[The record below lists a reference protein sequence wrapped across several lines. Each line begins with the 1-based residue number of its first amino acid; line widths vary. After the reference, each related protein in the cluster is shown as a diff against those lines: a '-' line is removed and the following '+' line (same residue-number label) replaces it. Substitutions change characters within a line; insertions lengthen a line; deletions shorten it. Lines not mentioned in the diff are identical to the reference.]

1 MLVQFDAVTLDFGDQ
16 RILRDAS
23 WVLEP
28 KERVALVGRNGA
40 GKSTLMKMITGQQ
53 LVDGGEVRF
62 KDQLR
67 VAKLQQELPDALDRT
82 VESVVAEG
90 LSEIK
95 ALMQRFEACAD
106 AEQTPE
112 IMSEMSN
119 IQRDIEAHGGWQL
132 DQRVDT
138 IMTQMGLP
146 AGRRLSE
153 LSGGWRRRV
162 LLGQALVAQPD
173 VLLLDEPT
181 NHLDIATIEW
191 LEHTIRGY
199 PGAVVFVTHDRYFLQ
214 KLATRILEIDRGV
227 LRSFPGNY
235 DRYMSLKDE
244 LLDSEKEQNAVFDKK
259 LAEEEAWIRQGIK
272 ARRKRNMGRVRALQ
286 ALREEAAARINPQN
300 KAKIAVQ
307 NAEQSARKVI
317 EARSIHHSYGD
328 SCLVKDFFVKIMRGD
343 RIGLIGNNGLGKS
356 TLLKILLGELAPDSG
371 SVKLGENLQIAYF
384 DQTRREL
391 ELDKSVAYNVGQ
403 GKDYINVNGKER
415 HVIGYLKSFLFSPK
429 RARTPVGVLSG
440 GERNRVLLAKLFA
453 RPSNLMIL
461 DEPTNDLDVEMLE
474 VLEEQLVAYTGT
486 LILVSHDRQFL
497 DNVVTSTLV
506 FEGEGQVTR
515 YVGGY
520 TDWLRQG
527 KGLAVVDRAL
537 KDRGEPSKNGANS
550 KNGATG
556 KNSAAKKRSDAEV
569 QTSKG
574 SVATEGNN
582 AKASSGK
589 RKLTYKDKRELEML
603 PDEIAGIEAQIEAL
617 QAEVTA
623 ADFYEQPH
631 EVVSEKL
638 QDLAALE
645 THLDARMTRW
655 LELEG

>member
-1 MLVQFDAVTLDFGDQ
+1 
-16 RILRDAS
+16 
-23 WVLEP
+23 VLEP

-40 GKSTLMKMITGQQ
+40 GKSTLMKLITGQQ
-53 LVDGGEVRF
+53 QVDGGEVRF

-67 VAKLQQELPDALDRT
+67 IAKLPQELPDRLERT
-82 VESVVAEG
+82 VEAVVTEG
-90 LSEIK
+90 LADMKTLIE
-95 ALMQRFEACAD
+95 RFEACTQQ
-106 AEQTPE
+106 EQT
-112 IMSEMSN
+112 SEMMAEMAQL
-119 IQRDIEAHGGWQL
+119 QRDIEAHGGWQL
-132 DQRVDT
+132 EQRVDT
-138 IMTQMGLP
+138 VMTQLGLP
-146 AGRRLSE
+146 AGRTLSE

-162 LLGQALVAQPD
+162 LLGQALVASPD

-214 KLATRILEIDRGV
+214 KLATRIVEIDRGI

-235 DRYMSLKDE
+235 DRYLDLKEE
-244 LLDSEKEQNAVFDKK
+244 LLDTEKEQNALFDKK

-272 ARRKRNMGRVRALQ
+272 ARRKRNMGRVRALK
-286 ALREEAAARINPQN
+286 ALREEAAARIKPQN
-300 KAKIAVQ
+300 KARIAVQ

-317 EARSIHHSYGD
+317 EARSIRHGYAGET
-328 SCLVKDFFVKIMRGD
+328 LIENFAVKIMRGD

-356 TLLKILLGELAPDSG
+356 TLLRILLGELAPDSG
-371 SVKLGENLQIAYF
+371 SVKLGENLDIAYF

-415 HVIGYLKSFLFSPK
+415 HVIGYLKSFLFAPK

-453 RPSNLMIL
+453 KPSNVMIL

-506 FEGEGQVTR
+506 FEGNGQVTR

-527 KGLAVVDRAL
+527 KGLAVVDKPKMTPAENAQADTL
-537 KDRGEPSKNGANS
+537 ADTQADDDTLAQPATASPTPQAN
-550 KNGATG
+550 N
-556 KNSAAKKRSDAEV
+556 
-569 QTSKG
+569 
-574 SVATEGNN
+574 
-582 AKASSGK
+582 K
-589 RKLTYKDKRELEML
+589 RKLTYKDQRELDLL
-603 PDEIAGIEAQIEAL
+603 PGEIAQLEAEISDL
-617 QAEVTA
+617 QKETQAP
-623 ADFYEQPH
+623 DFYQQAH

-638 QDLAALE
+638 QALSALE
-645 THLDARMTRW
+645 DKLDVRMARW